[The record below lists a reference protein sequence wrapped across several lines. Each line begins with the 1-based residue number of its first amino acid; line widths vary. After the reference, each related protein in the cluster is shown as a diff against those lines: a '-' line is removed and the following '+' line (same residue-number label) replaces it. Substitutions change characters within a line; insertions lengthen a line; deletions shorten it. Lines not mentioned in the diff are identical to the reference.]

1 MWSALACALA
11 LCACREE
18 KRSWTSFT
26 EATEQTS
33 TSIADTASRA
43 APIVPNPPDTLAG
56 AQPSR
61 SGTLSI
67 SLAAHSA
74 PPLNGRAMLKANG
87 NSTIVSVHLQSTSGA
102 APYEGVVR
110 VGRCAHLGPPATD
123 LQPVSTDSLG
133 KGASASFIN
142 IPLDTL
148 RAKQHA
154 VVYGSGGRPDT
165 CGDIS

>member
-1 MWSALACALA
+1 MLA
-11 LCACREE
+11 LGACREE

-26 EATEQTS
+26 EASEQTS

-43 APIVPNPPDTLAG
+43 APIIPNPPDTLAA
-56 AQPSR
+56 AQPSS
-61 SGTLSI
+61 SGALSI
-67 SLAAHSA
+67 SLAPRSA
-74 PPLNGRAMLKANG
+74 PPINGRATLKANG
-87 NSTIVSVHLQSTSGA
+87 NSTIVSVHLESTRGA
-102 APYEGVVR
+102 GHYEGVVR
-110 VGRCAHLGPPATD
+110 MGRCAQLGPPATD
-123 LQPVSTDSLG
+123 LEPVSTDSLG

-142 IPLDTL
+142 IRLDTL